1 MVHGGGERDGR
12 CGGGIALEKEDTVA
26 KDRDDEIAELR
37 RQLDAEVGRL
47 NRLVEVT
54 GQLSSTLSLEELL
67 GLILSTATELL
78 DAETSSLF
86 LLDEETGE
94 LTVEVAAGE
103 PADTVVQQRVPAGE
117 GIAGWVVA
125 NEEPAVVEDPAA
137 DERFYHGIDEKTGF
151 ETRNLLA
158 APMRTRERVIGV
170 IEIINKRSGAF
181 VDRDVEVAVALA
193 GQAGIA
199 IDNARL
205 YSKLADAVVTS
216 RLSYRL

>member
-1 MVHGGGERDGR
+1 MVD
-12 CGGGIALEKEDTVA
+12 
-26 KDRDDEIAELR
+26 DRDQEIAELR
-37 RQLDAEVGRL
+37 SRLDAEVGRL

-67 GLILSTATELL
+67 GLILQAATELL

-86 LLDEETGE
+86 LLDEETGD

-103 PADTVVQQRVPAGE
+103 PAETVVKQRVPAGE
-117 GIAGWVVA
+117 GIAGWVFA
-125 NEEPAVVEDPAA
+125 NEEPVIVEDPAG
-137 DERFYHGIDEKTGF
+137 DTRFYRGIDEQTGF

-158 APMRTRERVIGV
+158 APMRTRERTIGV
-170 IEIINKRSGAF
+170 VEVINKRSGGF

-205 YSKLADAVVTS
+205 YARLADAVVTS